1 MAIDQVVDVQISRQT
16 TVPSQVGFG
25 TAAYL
30 CKLTTLT
37 APAVYGSLSEVMDAA
52 KAGQPLE
59 NANAVDFATAYFGQ
73 QLAPEKLTIIPWGDG
88 EAAVDEIAAGI
99 DENNDWYALAID
111 SQEADDIAAVSDLI
125 QGLGGD
131 NPKLFFA
138 QTADANVLVADEATN
153 PAAVAL
159 SKNNDRTV
167 VAYHSDANEQMVAA
181 WLGTCLPEPAGSVTW
196 AFKTLST
203 VVVDKFTKAQLDAAF
218 AKKANIYQEIAAVK
232 LTNNGTSAG
241 EYIDVMRGVDF
252 LKARVAENLFAWLV
266 QQPKV
271 PFTDA
276 SVTTIKANVAD
287 SLRLGV
293 ENDII
298 VNVPEV
304 TAPAI
309 SALPASFKANRTLPD
324 VKWEATLSGAIQKVI
339 VRGVVTL

>member
-1 MAIDQVVDVQISRQT
+1 MAIDQVIDVKITRQT

-30 CKLTTLT
+30 CKLTTL
-37 APAVYGSLSEVMDAA
+37 ASPAVYGSLSEVTDASQE
-52 KAGQPLE
+52 GQPLE
-59 NANAVDFATAYFGQ
+59 NSNAVDFATAYFGQ
-73 QLAPEKLTIIPWGDG
+73 QLAPEKLTIIPWVVDNS
-88 EAAVDEIAAGI
+88 AADEITAAI

-111 SQEADDIAAVSDLI
+111 SQDAADIAAVSDLI
-125 QGLGGD
+125 QGIGGD

-138 QTADANVLVADEATN
+138 QTADANVLVANEDTN

-159 SKNNDRTV
+159 SKSNDRTV
-167 VAYHSDANEQMVAA
+167 VSYHSDPNEQMVAA

-196 AFKTLST
+196 AFKALST

-218 AKKANIYQEIAAVK
+218 AKKANIYQEIAGVK
-232 LTNNGTSAG
+232 ITNNGTSAG

-252 LKARVAENLFAWLV
+252 LKARIAENLFGWLV

-287 SLRLGV
+287 SLLLGV
-293 ENDII
+293 DNDII
-298 VNVPEV
+298 VEVPEV

-309 SALPASFKANRTLPD
+309 SALPASYKAARTLPD
-324 VKWEATLSGAIQKVI
+324 VEWEAQLAGAIQKII